1 MQDFWKYFIGHDL
14 HLIII
19 YIVISYICY
28 QIISKII
35 TNQTKRIKKKR
46 QQTMQR
52 LLKNILK
59 YVIIILVA
67 VKTLSILGVDVT
79 SIVAGLGV
87 GAIVLSLALKDMMQD
102 ILSGIS
108 IIFEDQFDVGD
119 LVEINGTVGTVTD
132 MGLKSTKIKTMENI
146 VKIISNRA
154 IVEVSNYSKNN
165 PNLIMEIP
173 ISYEIDNEL
182 TDKVIENIIKR
193 SMKEVSTLTGD
204 IELLGLDHFNDSN
217 MAYRICI
224 PVKIDEQ
231 FKAKRQINRIIKEE
245 FDKEK
250 ISIPFNIIEVKHE

>member
-1 MQDFWKYFIGHDL
+1 
-14 HLIII
+14 
-19 YIVISYICY
+19 
-28 QIISKII
+28 
-35 TNQTKRIKKKR
+35 
-46 QQTMQR
+46 
-52 LLKNILK
+52 
-59 YVIIILVA
+59 
-67 VKTLSILGVDVT
+67 
-79 SIVAGLGV
+79 
-87 GAIVLSLALKDMMQD
+87 
-102 ILSGIS
+102 
-108 IIFEDQFDVGD
+108 
-119 LVEINGTVGTVTD
+119 